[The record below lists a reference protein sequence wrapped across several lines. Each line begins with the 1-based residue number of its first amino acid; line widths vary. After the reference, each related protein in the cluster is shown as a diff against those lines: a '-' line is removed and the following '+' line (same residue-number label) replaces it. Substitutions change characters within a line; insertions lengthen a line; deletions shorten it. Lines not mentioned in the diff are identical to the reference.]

1 MSAWFVYLIRCRDG
15 SLYTGI
21 SVDPQRRLL
30 EHQRGGP
37 RGAKYLRGK
46 GPLQLVFRHP
56 AADRSSASKLE
67 CCLKKLTRSSKEQL
81 ISGQLDPTAL
91 LDQPPV

>member
-1 MSAWFVYLIRCRDG
+1 MSAWYVYLIRCRDG

-21 SVDPQRRLL
+21 SVDPQRRLR
-30 EHQRGGP
+30 EHQSGGP

-46 GPLQLVFRHP
+46 GPLQLVFSHP

-67 CCLKKLTRSSKEQL
+67 YRFKKLSHSSKERL
-81 ISGQLDPTAL
+81 IGGHFDPTTLEQLFA
-91 LDQPPV
+91 